1 MTSKKNTI
9 RPRGYVLLIVIAV
22 LTLIM
27 MTLSMFAQASLK
39 RGLAAEDTARQLQ
52 IKWGERT
59 LRETVLGRADKV
71 FDTRHQAFLNQLK
84 SNSNASAATPPPP
97 VIRDAI
103 TLNGVTFDLLLGDED
118 SKMDLNLLYHHGG
131 TDAVE
136 KTLRE
141 TFGALSAS
149 VRLMPAVEP
158 MQISRQQANSK
169 IVTDSGSDPDSEAGN
184 SSPSELAGPPRAFR
198 SWGEVIDLDRLKYLT
213 GSSDAL
219 PQMSTNFTIAGSGKV
234 GMSRASDEAFD
245 STLAIVMGDGGA
257 RRLRQRYRQNPT
269 AAIDALLL
277 SEVSQERDRV
287 RLSMLVQETGK
298 SYSLWIDASTT
309 GGHRL
314 RQWVTSRLS
323 EEGSP
328 RTERFAF

>member
-1 MTSKKNTI
+1 MIFRENKT

-27 MTLSMFAQASLK
+27 MTLSMYAQSSLK

-71 FDTRHQAFLNQLK
+71 FDARHQLFLNQLK
-84 SNSNASAATPPPP
+84 LNSNASAATPPPP
-97 VIRDAI
+97 MIRDAI

-118 SKMDLNLLYHHGG
+118 SKVDLNLLYHHGG
-131 TDAVE
+131 MQAVE
-136 KTLRE
+136 KQLRE
-141 TFGALSAS
+141 SLGPLSAA
-149 VRLMPAVEP
+149 VRLVPAVEP
-158 MQISRQQANSK
+158 MEISREQPKAKVATDPSDDADSDKANES
-169 IVTDSGSDPDSEAGN
+169 TTEQ
-184 SSPSELAGPPRAFR
+184 AGPARAFR
-198 SWGEVIDLDRLKYLT
+198 SWGEVFDVDRLKSLT
-213 GSSDAL
+213 GSNDAL
-219 PQMSTNFTIAGSGKV
+219 PNLNANLTIAGSGQV
-234 GMSRASDEAFD
+234 GMARATDEALGA
-245 STLAIVMGDGGA
+245 TLAIVIGDGGA

-269 AAIDALLL
+269 AAIDALLV
-277 SEVSQERDRV
+277 SEVSQDRDRV
-287 RLSMLVQETGK
+287 RLTMLIQETGK
-298 SYSLWIDASTT
+298 NYSLWIDASTL

-314 RQWVTSRLS
+314 RQWVTSRIS

>member
-1 MTSKKNTI
+1 
-9 RPRGYVLLIVIAV
+9 
-22 LTLIM
+22 
-27 MTLSMFAQASLK
+27 
-39 RGLAAEDTARQLQ
+39 
-52 IKWGERT
+52 
-59 LRETVLGRADKV
+59 
-71 FDTRHQAFLNQLK
+71 
-84 SNSNASAATPPPP
+84 
-97 VIRDAI
+97 
-103 TLNGVTFDLLLGDED
+103 
-118 SKMDLNLLYHHGG
+118 
-131 TDAVE
+131 
-136 KTLRE
+136 
-141 TFGALSAS
+141 
-149 VRLMPAVEP
+149 
-158 MQISRQQANSK
+158 MQISRQQTNAK
-169 IVTDSGSDPDSEAGN
+169 IASDSGSDPDSEAGN
-184 SSPSELAGPPRAFR
+184 SSASEQAGPPRAFR
-198 SWGEVIDLDRLKYLT
+198 SWGEVIDLDRLKSLT

-219 PQMSTNFTIAGSGKV
+219 PQMSTNLTIAGSGKV

-314 RQWVTSRLS
+314 RQWVTSRLT